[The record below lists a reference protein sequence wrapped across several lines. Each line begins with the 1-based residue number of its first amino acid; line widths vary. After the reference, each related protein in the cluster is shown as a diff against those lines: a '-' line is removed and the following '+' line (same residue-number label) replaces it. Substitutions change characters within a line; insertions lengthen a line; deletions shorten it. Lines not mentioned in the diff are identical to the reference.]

1 MSAAVE
7 SVLRQAAAAAA
18 AGEYKIAERLSRE
31 ILERDPRNPHALS
44 WLGIALASTGRHSEA
59 ESFFR
64 QAAAVDPKN
73 PHMHFNLGN
82 TLTQVGAFDQALLS
96 FERALELRPEYPE
109 ALNNLGRVLAE
120 RGTLEEAI
128 GRFRQAISLRPDYA
142 EAHDNLGDAL
152 LRLGREEAA
161 IDSFRRAVALQPDD
175 ADFQCDLG
183 NGLSAQ
189 QHWEEAI
196 ARFERALALD
206 PAFFEAHYNLA
217 VARLH
222 RHEFEQGWALY
233 ERRLQVRKF
242 LPSARKNLASVAL
255 YEQLPRWQGPGEPV
269 RGGAAIWGEQ
279 GIGDQVLFSTLI
291 PELIEAGVSFIYEV
305 DHRLLMAY
313 ERAFPGHRFVAYAD
327 PPHGVL
333 RQASRVLLAGSL
345 PGMFRTSRASFARQP
360 AKLLAAQPERVAHY
374 LPRLAALG
382 PGLKVALSWRST
394 RKDYW
399 GPRKNVSLNE
409 LAPLLRLAGL
419 HFVDV
424 QYGDT
429 TAERR
434 AVEDATGARLMRF
447 EEVDHYNDLEELLA
461 ILEASDLVVTT
472 SNATAHFA
480 GALGKRTWL
489 LYPADRPPFYYWAH
503 GGSYRSLWYP
513 SVEIVTA
520 PHLADWASLI
530 QHVAEKL
537 KSVTSD
543 R

>member
-1 MSAAVE
+1 MPAVPE

-18 AGEYKIAERLSRE
+18 AGEHAITERLSRE

-44 WLGIALASTGRHSEA
+44 WLGIALASRGRDAEA
-59 ESFFR
+59 EPFFR
-64 QAAAVDPKN
+64 RAVAVDPKN

-82 TLTQVGAFDQALLS
+82 TLTQLGAFDQALLS

-109 ALNNLGRVLAE
+109 ALNSLGRTLAE
-120 RGTLEEAI
+120 VGTLEEAI
-128 GRFRQAISLRPDYA
+128 GRFRQAASLRPDYA

-152 LRLGREEAA
+152 LRLGREEDA

-189 QHWEEAI
+189 QRWEEAI
-196 ARFERALALD
+196 ARYERALTFE
-206 PAFFEAHYNLA
+206 PAFSEAQYNLA

-222 RHEFEQGWALY
+222 RLEFEQGWARY
-233 ERRLQVRKF
+233 ERRLQVGKF
-242 LPSARKNLASVAL
+242 RPSARKDVASVAL
-255 YEQLPRWQGPGEPV
+255 YERLPHWQGPREPV
-269 RGGAAIWGEQ
+269 RGEVAIWGEQ

-291 PELIEAGVSFIYEV
+291 PELVGAGVPFIYEV
-305 DHRLLMAY
+305 DHRLLTAY

-374 LPRLAALG
+374 RPRLAALG

-399 GPRKNVSLNE
+399 GPRKNVPLNE

-429 TAERR
+429 RAERQ
-434 AVEDATGARLMRF
+434 AVEAATGVRLLHF
-447 EEVDHYNDLEELLA
+447 DEVDYYNDLEEVLT
-461 ILEASDLVVTT
+461 ILEACDLLITP

-480 GALGKRTWL
+480 GVLGKRTWL
-489 LYPADRPPFYYWAH
+489 LYPAERPPFYYWAH

-537 KSVTSD
+537 KSVTSE